1 MGAIEN
7 GGGTPSRQ
15 VDPVLWAEIHQGRGG
30 EGASVYSVNAG
41 WVTTH
46 LASEHQMRMAPGKPR
61 SALCGKSLPDAGE
74 PWGQPMPHP
83 PLDRPE
89 KLCPKCLAMISPYA
103 ITPERL
109 PDRAWRIEYGR
120 LRAGEPLNQERHY
133 VRPPPDALRGRLKA
147 TFDCWSEGQSAEHN
161 AYAITNHG
169 STSDGATALSMSYNG
184 IPLWDEERRIRAD
197 GMSSYVSRLEIAPR
211 GQFPNTTTVQ
221 LLAYIASVGQI
232 TLYHHEF
239 AFFTDLERIP
249 WPFNSSCV
257 LSRDAE
263 DHAFAV
269 TFIEKSMADAR
280 LARIR
285 LALDKLQDS
294 GDPGH
299 PDHFVAAALNRR
311 IDEHLRAGGT
321 VTVFGEDGIGH
332 PIVRAYAPK
341 VGRGAEIRIAY
352 RGGETAVAA
361 ADLRSRMAR
370 DTRRIQII
378 DADGEPL
385 CIRFD

>member
-1 MGAIEN
+1 MGAVEN
-7 GGGTPSRQ
+7 GGSTSSRQ
-15 VDPVLWAEIHQGRGG
+15 VDPVLWAEIHQGPAGG
-30 EGASVYSVNAG
+30 EGAQVYSVNAG

-46 LASEHQMRMAPGKPR
+46 LASEHQMHMAPGKPR

-74 PWGQPMPHP
+74 AWGQPMPHP
-83 PLDRPE
+83 PLGKPE
-89 KLCPKCLAMISPYA
+89 KLCPKCLAMISLYG
-103 ITPERL
+103 ITADMLR
-109 PDRAWRIEYGR
+109 DRAWWIEHGR
-120 LRAGEPLNQERHY
+120 LLAGESLNQERHY

-169 STSDGATALSMSYNG
+169 SAQGGATALSMSYNG

-197 GMSSYVSRLEIAPR
+197 GMSSYVSRIEIAPR
-211 GQFPNTTTVQ
+211 ERFPNATTVQ
-221 LLAYIASVGQI
+221 LLAYIASFGQI
-232 TLYHHEF
+232 TLDHHQA

-249 WPFNSSCV
+249 WSFNSSCV

-263 DHAFAV
+263 DQAFAV
-269 TFIEKSMADAR
+269 TFTEKSMADTR
-280 LARIR
+280 P
-285 LALDKLQDS
+285 ALDKLQDS
-294 GDPGH
+294 GDPSH

-311 IDEHLRAGGT
+311 IDEHLRTGGT
-321 VTVFGEDGIGH
+321 VTVYGEEDIGR

-341 VGRGAEIRIAY
+341 VGRDKEIRIAY
-352 RGGETAVAA
+352 RGGETAVAT

-370 DTRRIQII
+370 GARRIQMT

-385 CIRFD
+385 CIRFE